1 MICEKSNV
9 ISSDGAVGLDWSRRD
24 LETIFQSQLMLSE
37 QQRQKLFD
45 AILNSRYGNLHRLI
59 KNQITEEE
67 YLGIVRNQVLVDVQ
81 GSDIL
86 YQIFTGNVLQRKK
99 GDEAPFFEFIQR
111 VCSASRKQDSSDV
124 KIKPGCGGF
133 G

>member
-1 MICEKSNV
+1 MIDSE
-9 ISSDGAVGLDWSRRD
+9 GAVGLDWSRGD
-24 LETIFQSQLMLSE
+24 LEKVFQSQCFLS
-37 QQRQKLFD
+37 QQERHDLFD
-45 AILNSRYGNLHRLI
+45 VVLSSRYCNLYRLI
-59 KNQITEEE
+59 KDQITEED
-67 YLGIVRNQVLVDVQ
+67 YLAIVRNQILVDVQ

-86 YQIFTGNVLQRKK
+86 YQIFTCNVLQRKK

-111 VCSASRKQDSSDV
+111 VCSVSRQGGSDV